1 MLNRLR
7 HLANAFDA
15 NYCLLCRLRTVSEVG
30 ICEDCSPAIPRWFP
44 RCCLHLATSTDGPS
58 DYPLMCDY
66 WFACFR
72 WNQFSKGL
80 IYRYKELGQTE
91 LSVSLAHCLA
101 AHLVCCYREQQT
113 DLPDCI
119 IAMPVTSAR
128 WQKRGFHHT
137 GYIAQ
142 KVSELLGVPYYAGV
156 LRIIKPLPVQKR
168 QTRAERWRAARGS
181 QFCRIDV
188 RGKAVAV
195 VDDVISS
202 GATMGA
208 AASALKKA
216 GAIAV
221 HGWAVI
227 YNQGD

>member
-1 MLNRLR
+1 MLTRLR
-7 HLANAFDA
+7 HLANAFNA
-15 NYCLLCRLRTVSEVG
+15 NYCLLCRLTTVNELG
-30 ICEDCSPAIPRWFP
+30 ICADCSQAIPRWFP
-44 RCCLHLATSTDGPS
+44 RCCLHLASETGAQVDGV
-58 DYPLMCDY
+58 LICDY

-72 WNQFSKGL
+72 WNQFSKAL

-91 LSVSLAHCLA
+91 LSVCLAHCLA
-101 AHLVCCYREQQT
+101 GHLVCCYREHRL

-119 IAMPVTSAR
+119 VAMPVIRSR
-128 WQKRGFHHT
+128 WQQRGFHHT
-137 GYIAQ
+137 GYIAK

-156 LRIIKPLPVQKR
+156 LRVIRPLPVQKG
-168 QTRAERWRAARGS
+168 QTRAERLQAARGS
-181 QFCRIDV
+181 QFCRLNVKDKV
-188 RGKAVAV
+188 VAV
-195 VDDVISS
+195 LDDVISS

-216 GAIAV
+216 GATAV